1 MLLAHVERVEIH
13 IRSFVLSRPRMLDL
27 YRTYTYY
34 LVKSIRVREGE
45 RMTPLLYEVEDGL
58 AIVTLNRPD
67 QMNATSPAMRE
78 LLIEATYR
86 AETDDAVRA
95 VLIRGAGE
103 HFMAGGDLPG
113 FPARMGRDTD
123 PPPPGPGAPR
133 PHVHIRFLAL
143 VPMTH
148 PCPPGGPGR
157 RERRG
162 RGKRCGVKV

>member
-1 MLLAHVERVEIH
+1 
-13 IRSFVLSRPRMLDL
+13 MLDL

-103 HFMAGGDLPG
+103 HFMAGGDRNGGGLGKGVFGWCG
-113 FPARMGRDTD
+113 F
-123 PPPPGPGAPR
+123 
-133 PHVHIRFLAL
+133 
-143 VPMTH
+143 
-148 PCPPGGPGR
+148 GR
-157 RERRG
+157 RRMLKKTRIIEEYT
-162 RGKRCGVKV
+162 K

>member
-1 MLLAHVERVEIH
+1 
-13 IRSFVLSRPRMLDL
+13 MLDL

-103 HFMAGGDLPG
+103 HFMAGGALREFRARIERAPDAHPRGAEARALDVPLAILRLLRLPKPVAAAQTG
-113 FPARMGRDTD
+113 AGAGAGRQ
-123 PPPPGPGAPR
+123 
-133 PHVHIRFLAL
+133 
-143 VPMTH
+143 
-148 PCPPGGPGR
+148 
-157 RERRG
+157 E
-162 RGKRCGVKV
+162 

>member
-1 MLLAHVERVEIH
+1 
-13 IRSFVLSRPRMLDL
+13 MLDL

-103 HFMAGGDLPG
+103 HFMAGGEPREYR
-113 FPARMGRDTD
+113 ARKEREAGTKPR
-123 PPPPGPGAPR
+123 GAGAAADR
-133 PHVHIRFLAL
+133 
-143 VPMTH
+143 
-148 PCPPGGPGR
+148 
-157 RERRG
+157 
-162 RGKRCGVKV
+162 

>member
-1 MLLAHVERVEIH
+1 MRISDWSSDVCSSDLVERVEIH

-58 AIVTLNRPD
+58 AIVTLNRPA

-103 HFMAGGDLPG
+103 QDRKSTRLNSSHSCASRM
-113 FPARMGRDTD
+113 PAS
-123 PPPPGPGAPR
+123 A
-133 PHVHIRFLAL
+133 
-143 VPMTH
+143 
-148 PCPPGGPGR
+148 
-157 RERRG
+157 
-162 RGKRCGVKV
+162 

>member
-1 MLLAHVERVEIH
+1 MRISDWSSDVCSSDLVERVEIH

-86 AETDDAVRA
+86 AETRS
-95 VLIRGAGE
+95 E
-103 HFMAGGDLPG
+103 E
-113 FPARMGRDTD
+113 
-123 PPPPGPGAPR
+123 PPSELQSLKRSSYVSFG
-133 PHVHIRFLAL
+133 
-143 VPMTH
+143 MTTKSH
-148 PCPPGGPGR
+148 R
-157 RERRG
+157 RRH
-162 RGKRCGVKV
+162 